1 MKKLKPNHDDGMW
14 KGAPSDSFSKA
25 QFLRRN
31 ETKAEKLLWEKLRN
45 NQLGGLK
52 FRRQHPVNIYI
63 ADFYCHKFKLI
74 IELDGD
80 YHDQEEQKQKD
91 EVRTEVLRLNDLKI
105 IRFKN
110 EEVEQDNNQV
120 LITIKNKIEQLKEKE
135 GKRNG

>member
-1 MKKLKPNHDDGMW
+1 MKKLKPNHDEGMW

-45 NQLGGLK
+45 NQLEGLK

-80 YHDQEEQKQKD
+80 YHNQEEQKQKD
-91 EVRTEVLRLNDLKI
+91 EVRTEVLRLNGLKI

-110 EEVEQDNNQV
+110 EEVEQDINQV
-120 LITIKNKIEQLKEKE
+120 LTTIKNKIEQLKEK
-135 GKRNG
+135 

>member
-80 YHDQEEQKQKD
+80 YHNQEEQKQKD

-110 EEVEQDNNQV
+110 EEVEQDINQV
-120 LITIKNKIEQLKEKE
+120 LTTIKNKIEQLKEK
-135 GKRNG
+135 

>member
-1 MKKLKPNHDDGMW
+1 MKKLKPNHDEGMW

-31 ETKAEKLLWEKLRN
+31 ETIAEKLLWEKLRN

-80 YHDQEEQKQKD
+80 YHNQEEQKQKD
-91 EVRTEVLRLNDLKI
+91 EVRTEVLRLNGLKI

-110 EEVEQDNNQV
+110 EEVEQDINQV
-120 LITIKNKIEQLKEKE
+120 LTTIKNKIEQLKEK
-135 GKRNG
+135 

>member
-1 MKKLKPNHDDGMW
+1 MKKLKPNHDEGMW

-45 NQLGGLK
+45 NQLEGLK

-80 YHDQEEQKQKD
+80 YHNQEEQKQKD
-91 EVRTEVLRLNDLKI
+91 EVRTEVLRLNGLKI

-110 EEVEQDNNQV
+110 EEVEQDINQV
-120 LITIKNKIEQLKEKE
+120 LTTIKNKIEQLKEKI
-135 GKRNG
+135 K

>member
-80 YHDQEEQKQKD
+80 YHNQEEQKQKD

-110 EEVEQDNNQV
+110 EEVEQDINQV
-120 LITIKNKIEQLKEKE
+120 LTAIKNKIEQLKEK
-135 GKRNG
+135 

>member
-1 MKKLKPNHDDGMW
+1 MKKLKPNHDEGMW

-31 ETKAEKLLWEKLRN
+31 ETIAEKLLWEKLRN

-80 YHDQEEQKQKD
+80 YHNQEEQKQKD

-110 EEVEQDNNQV
+110 EEVEQDINQV
-120 LITIKNKIEQLKEKE
+120 LTTIKNKIEQLKEK
-135 GKRNG
+135 

>member
-1 MKKLKPNHDDGMW
+1 MKKLKPNHDEGMW
-14 KGAPSDSFSKA
+14 KGAPSDSFTKA

-45 NQLGGLK
+45 NQLEGLK

-80 YHDQEEQKQKD
+80 YHNQEEQKQKD
-91 EVRTEVLRLNDLKI
+91 EVRTEVLGLNDLKI

-110 EEVEQDNNQV
+110 EEVEQDINQV
-120 LITIKNKIEQLKEKE
+120 LITIKNKIEQLKEK
-135 GKRNG
+135 

>member
-1 MKKLKPNHDDGMW
+1 MKKLKPNHDEGMW
-14 KGAPSDSFSKA
+14 KGAPSDSFTKA

-45 NQLGGLK
+45 NQLEGLK

-80 YHDQEEQKQKD
+80 YHNQEEQKQKD
-91 EVRTEVLRLNDLKI
+91 EVRTEVLRLNGLKI

-110 EEVEQDNNQV
+110 EEVEQDINQV
-120 LITIKNKIEQLKEKE
+120 LTTIKNKIEQLKEK
-135 GKRNG
+135 

>member
-31 ETKAEKLLWEKLRN
+31 ETIAEKLLWEKLRN

-110 EEVEQDNNQV
+110 EEVEQNINQV
-120 LITIKNKIEQLKEKE
+120 LITIKNKIEQLKEK
-135 GKRNG
+135 

>member
-1 MKKLKPNHDDGMW
+1 MKKLKPNYDDGMW

-45 NQLGGLK
+45 NQLEGLK

-110 EEVEQDNNQV
+110 EEVEQDINQV
-120 LITIKNKIEQLKEKE
+120 LITIKNKIEQLKEK
-135 GKRNG
+135 

>member
-1 MKKLKPNHDDGMW
+1 MKKLKPNHDEGMW

-45 NQLGGLK
+45 NQLEGLK

-63 ADFYCHKFKLI
+63 ADFYCHKFKLM

-80 YHDQEEQKQKD
+80 YHNQEEQKQKD
-91 EVRTEVLRLNDLKI
+91 EVRTEVLRLNGLKI

-110 EEVEQDNNQV
+110 EEVEQDINQV
-120 LITIKNKIEQLKEKE
+120 LTTIKNKIEQLKEK
-135 GKRNG
+135 

>member
-31 ETKAEKLLWEKLRN
+31 ETIAEKLLWEKLRN
-45 NQLGGLK
+45 NQLEGLK

-110 EEVEQDNNQV
+110 EEVEQDINQV
-120 LITIKNKIEQLKEKE
+120 LTAIKNKIEQLKEK
-135 GKRNG
+135 

>member
-31 ETKAEKLLWEKLRN
+31 ETIAEKLLWEKLRN
-45 NQLGGLK
+45 NQLEGLK

-80 YHDQEEQKQKD
+80 YHNQEEQKQKD

-110 EEVEQDNNQV
+110 EEVEQDINQV
-120 LITIKNKIEQLKEKE
+120 LITIKNKIEQLKEK
-135 GKRNG
+135 

>member
-25 QFLRRN
+25 QLLRRN

-45 NQLGGLK
+45 NQLEGLK

-110 EEVEQDNNQV
+110 EEVEQDINQV
-120 LITIKNKIEQLKEKE
+120 LITIKNKIEQLKEK
-135 GKRNG
+135 

>member
-80 YHDQEEQKQKD
+80 YHYQEEQKQKD

-110 EEVEQDNNQV
+110 EEVEQDINQV
-120 LITIKNKIEQLKEKE
+120 LITIKNKIEQLKEK
-135 GKRNG
+135 

>member
-14 KGAPSDSFSKA
+14 KGAPSDLFSKA

-31 ETKAEKLLWEKLRN
+31 ETIAEKLLWEKLRN

-80 YHDQEEQKQKD
+80 YHNQEEQKQKD

-110 EEVEQDNNQV
+110 EEVEQDINQV
-120 LITIKNKIEQLKEKE
+120 LITIKNKIEQLKEK
-135 GKRNG
+135 

>member
-31 ETKAEKLLWEKLRN
+31 ETIAEKLLWEKLRN

-80 YHDQEEQKQKD
+80 YHNQEEQKQKD

-110 EEVEQDNNQV
+110 EELEQDINEV
-120 LITIKNKIEQLKEKE
+120 LTTSKNKIEQLKEK
-135 GKRNG
+135 

>member
-1 MKKLKPNHDDGMW
+1 MKKLKPNHDEGMW
-14 KGAPSDSFSKA
+14 KGAPSDSFTKA

-31 ETKAEKLLWEKLRN
+31 ETIAEKLLWEKLRN
-45 NQLGGLK
+45 NQLEGLK

-80 YHDQEEQKQKD
+80 YHNQEEQKQKD

-110 EEVEQDNNQV
+110 EEVEQDINQV
-120 LITIKNKIEQLKEKE
+120 LITIKNKIEQLKEK
-135 GKRNG
+135 

>member
-31 ETKAEKLLWEKLRN
+31 ETIAEKLLWEKLRN
-45 NQLGGLK
+45 NQLEGLK

-74 IELDGD
+74 IELDGK
-80 YHDQEEQKQKD
+80 YHEEKEQKIKDQERD
-91 EVRTEVLRLNDLKI
+91 EVLKLNGLNI
-105 IRFKN
+105 LRFKN
-110 EEVEQDNNQV
+110 EEVEKNIDNV
-120 LITIKNKIEQLKEKE
+120 LIKIKNHIKELKIK
-135 GKRNG
+135 

>member
-1 MKKLKPNHDDGMW
+1 MKKLKPNHDEGMW

-25 QFLRRN
+25 QLLRRN
-31 ETKAEKLLWEKLRN
+31 ETIAEKLLWEKLRN

-110 EEVEQDNNQV
+110 EEVEQDINQV
-120 LITIKNKIEQLKEKE
+120 LITIKNKIEQLKEK
-135 GKRNG
+135 

>member
-14 KGAPSDSFSKA
+14 KGAPSDLFSKA

-31 ETKAEKLLWEKLRN
+31 ETIAEKLLWEKLRN
-45 NQLGGLK
+45 NQLEGLK

-110 EEVEQDNNQV
+110 EEVEQDINQV
-120 LITIKNKIEQLKEKE
+120 LTTIKNKIEQLKEK
-135 GKRNG
+135 

>member
-1 MKKLKPNHDDGMW
+1 MKKLKPNHDEGMW
-14 KGAPSDSFSKA
+14 KGAPSDLFSKA

-31 ETKAEKLLWEKLRN
+31 ETIAEKLLWEKLRN

-80 YHDQEEQKQKD
+80 YHNQEEQKQKD

-110 EEVEQDNNQV
+110 EEVEQDINQV
-120 LITIKNKIEQLKEKE
+120 LITIKNKIEQLKEK
-135 GKRNG
+135 

>member
-1 MKKLKPNHDDGMW
+1 MKKLKPNHDEGMW
-14 KGAPSDSFSKA
+14 KGAPSDSFTKA

-80 YHDQEEQKQKD
+80 YHNQEEQKQKD
-91 EVRTEVLRLNDLKI
+91 EVRTEVLRLNGLKI

-110 EEVEQDNNQV
+110 EEVEQDINQV
-120 LITIKNKIEQLKEKE
+120 LTTINNKIEQLKEK
-135 GKRNG
+135 

>member
-1 MKKLKPNHDDGMW
+1 MKKLKPNYDDGMW

-80 YHDQEEQKQKD
+80 YHNQEEQKQKD
-91 EVRTEVLRLNDLKI
+91 EVRTEVLRLNGLKI

-110 EEVEQDNNQV
+110 EEVEQDINQV
-120 LITIKNKIEQLKEKE
+120 LTTIKNKIEQLKEK
-135 GKRNG
+135 

>member
-1 MKKLKPNHDDGMW
+1 MKKLKPNHDEGMW

-45 NQLGGLK
+45 NQLEGLK

-80 YHDQEEQKQKD
+80 YHNQEEQKQKD
-91 EVRTEVLRLNDLKI
+91 EVRTEVLGLNDLKI

-110 EEVEQDNNQV
+110 EEVEQDINQV
-120 LITIKNKIEQLKEKE
+120 LITIKNKIEQLKEK
-135 GKRNG
+135 

>member
-1 MKKLKPNHDDGMW
+1 MKKLKPNHDEGMW
-14 KGAPSDSFSKA
+14 KGAPSDSFTKA

-45 NQLGGLK
+45 NQLEGLK

-80 YHDQEEQKQKD
+80 YHNQEEQKQKD

-105 IRFKN
+105 VRFKN
-110 EEVEQDNNQV
+110 EEVEQDINQV
-120 LITIKNKIEQLKEKE
+120 LTTIKNKIEQLKEK
-135 GKRNG
+135 